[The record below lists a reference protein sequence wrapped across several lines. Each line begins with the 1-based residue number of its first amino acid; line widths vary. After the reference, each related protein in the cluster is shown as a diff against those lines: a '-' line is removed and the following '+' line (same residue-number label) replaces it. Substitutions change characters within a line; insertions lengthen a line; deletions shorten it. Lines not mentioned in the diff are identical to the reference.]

1 MDNFDNMVNSETPI
15 LVDFFATWCGP
26 CKMMH
31 PILEQ
36 LKQRMGDRVR
46 IIKIDVDASAN
57 QPLANHYQVR
67 SIPTLMVFREGRVV
81 WRHVGAADLETLVR
95 AIENA

>member
-1 MDNFDNMVNSETPI
+1 MDNFQEFIKSETPT
-15 LVDFFATWCGP
+15 LVDFFASWCGP

-36 LKQRMGDRVR
+36 LKERMGDRVR
-46 IIKIDVDASAN
+46 IVKIDVDAENNRRLSA
-57 QPLANHYQVR
+57 QYQVR
-67 SIPTLMVFREGRVV
+67 NIPTIILFKNGEII
-81 WRHVGAADLETLVR
+81 WKTVGATDLNTLVK